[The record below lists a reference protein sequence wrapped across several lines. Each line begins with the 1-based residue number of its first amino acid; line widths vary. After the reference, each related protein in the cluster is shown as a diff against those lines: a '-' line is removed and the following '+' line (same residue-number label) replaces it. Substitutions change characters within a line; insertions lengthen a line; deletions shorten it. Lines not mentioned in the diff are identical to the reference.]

1 MKVLIADDHTIIR
14 EGLKKILSNLPEVE
28 LIEEAGNGLEVM
40 NMVAKAKFDIVILD
54 ISMPGKSG
62 LEVLKE
68 LKQKKPN
75 LAVLIL
81 SVNPEEQ
88 YAIRALKSGASGYIS
103 KSSASDELINAVRII
118 HAGGKYITQNIA
130 EKLVHE
136 IEDDKV
142 KAPHE
147 KLSNREYQVMCM
159 IAAGKSIREISDFLS
174 LSVKTVSVYRV
185 RVLEKLKMRNNSE
198 LTYYVIK
205 NKLISS

>member
-1 MKVLIADDHTIIR
+1 
-14 EGLKKILSNLPEVE
+14 
-28 LIEEAGNGLEVM
+28 
-40 NMVAKAKFDIVILD
+40 
-54 ISMPGKSG
+54 MPGKSG

-68 LKQKKPN
+68 LKQKNPN

-103 KSSASDELINAVRII
+103 KSSASDELVNAVRII

-130 EKLVHE
+130 EKLVNE
-136 IEDDKV
+136 IEEDNV

-159 IAAGKSIREISDFLS
+159 IAAGKSIREIADYLS

-198 LTYYVIK
+198 LTYYAIK

>member
-1 MKVLIADDHTIIR
+1 MKVLIADDHTIVR
-14 EGLKKILSNLPEVE
+14 EGLKKILSSLPEIESV
-28 LIEEAGNGLEVM
+28 EEAGNGQEVI
-40 NMVAKAKFDIVILD
+40 NMVAEAKFDMIILD

-68 LKQKKPN
+68 LKQKNPN

-103 KSSASDELINAVRII
+103 KSSASDELVNAVRII

-130 EKLVHE
+130 EKLVNE
-136 IEDDKV
+136 IEEDNV

-159 IAAGKSIREISDFLS
+159 IAAGKSIREIADYLS

-198 LTYYVIK
+198 LTYYAIK